1 MVLGVQEDPSIS
13 FRNPAF
19 RRVVWCFFLHMLW
32 FREEISKI
40 WSAEFT
46 FRANA
51 STRSGEAA
59 HQILPLIALSRTQ
72 CNFGSMLPVPLPRD
86 AFKDNW
92 KCLMR
97 LRLLCSHWQNSA
109 ECGDD
114 RWLLSFSLVEL
125 ILFTLLMIT
134 LFTQWPFFSGA
145 HGVGRRHIKNTLI
158 NKFPERFSYPIPR
171 K

>member
-1 MVLGVQEDPSIS
+1 MVQLKSPGIGLLAKHESKDEHIAHEWSWACRKIPPYHSEILLSGVQYGVFS
-13 FRNPAF
+13 FT
-19 RRVVWCFFLHMLW
+19 CFDFVSK
-32 FREEISKI
+32 SKI

-46 FRANA
+46 FRENA

-72 CNFGSMLPVPLPRD
+72 CNFGSMSPVPLPRD

-109 ECGDD
+109 ECVI
-114 RWLLSFSLVEL
+114 WLRSVLDPAV
-125 ILFTLLMIT
+125 MIA
-134 LFTQWPFFSGA
+134 G
-145 HGVGRRHIKNTLI
+145 
-158 NKFPERFSYPIPR
+158 SYPLV
-171 K
+171 

>member
-1 MVLGVQEDPSIS
+1 MRDMAKK
-13 FRNPAF
+13 RA
-19 RRVVWCFFLHMLW
+19 
-32 FREEISKI
+32 
-40 WSAEFT
+40 WS
-46 FRANA
+46 
-51 STRSGEAA
+51 S
-59 HQILPLIALSRTQ
+59 
-72 CNFGSMLPVPLPRD
+72 
-86 AFKDNW
+86 
-92 KCLMR
+92 
-97 LRLLCSHWQNSA
+97 
-109 ECGDD
+109 GDD